1 MRLGDTANDDAAR
14 YGKPLA
20 GVRILAVEQMQALP
34 WGTQLL
40 SRLGAEIVKVE
51 HPVDGES
58 GRGSLPAMLDPEGRR
73 VGCTY
78 IRNNLG
84 KKSVGIDLKKGREL
98 ILDLAGKF
106 DIFAENF
113 KPGAMSRMG
122 LGYEDL
128 SARWPHLIY
137 VSVSGFGNTVETPY
151 ASWPAYAGVAEA
163 MSGIYEFAR
172 PEGQRPTISPVGA
185 LGDIGTA
192 VMGVV
197 GMLAALRHRD
207 HTGEGQYVDV
217 AMYDTMIS
225 FTDLVTNY
233 WSMGTPPKQGAT
245 PGLILTSFLAS
256 DGYFMVQVGRPHQ
269 FERFAEVI
277 GHPEWLT
284 DPTYARDKWLDILE
298 SHIRPAVEKWAADKS
313 KRDICFILAEG
324 GVACA
329 PVHHAEDVVNDE
341 HVQRR
346 NMLVE
351 VPRTDGVEQP
361 ILVPG
366 NPIKMSKVQ
375 EGPEERMP
383 WVGEHTAEI
392 LSAELGLS
400 DAELGKL
407 RDDGVIN

>member
-40 SRLGAEIVKVE
+40 ARLGAEVVKIE

-58 GRGSLPAMLDPEGRR
+58 GRGSLPAMIDPDGRR

-84 KKSVGIDLKKGREL
+84 KKSVGIDLKKGRDL

-113 KPGAMSRMG
+113 KPGAMKRMG
-122 LGYEDL
+122 LGYEDV
-128 SARWPHLIY
+128 STRWPRVIY
-137 VSVSGFGNTVETPY
+137 VSVSGFGNTVESPY
-151 ASWPAYAGVAEA
+151 SAWPAYAGVAEA

-172 PEGQRPTISPVGA
+172 RDGQLPVINPVGG
-185 LGDIGTA
+185 LGDIGSA

-217 AMYDTMIS
+217 AMYDSMIS
-225 FTDLVTNY
+225 FTDIVTNY

-269 FERFAEVI
+269 FERFCEII

-284 DPTYARDKWLDILE
+284 DPTYARDNWLAVLE
-298 SHIRPAVEKWAADKS
+298 SHIRPAVETWAADKK
-313 KRDICFILAEG
+313 KRDICFLLAEG

-351 VPRTDGVEQP
+351 VPRTDGVDQP

-366 NPIKMSKVQ
+366 NPVKLSKMQ

-383 WVGEHTAEI
+383 WVGEHTADI
-392 LSAELGLS
+392 LSTELGLS
-400 DAELGKL
+400 DTELAKL
-407 RDDGVIN
+407 RESGVIN

>member
-14 YGKPLA
+14 FGKPLA
-20 GVRILAVEQMQALP
+20 GIRILAVEQMQALP

-40 SRLGAEIVKVE
+40 ARLGAEVVKIE

-84 KKSVGIDLKKGREL
+84 KKSVGIDLKKGRDL

-106 DIFAENF
+106 DVFAENF
-113 KPGAMSRMG
+113 KAGAMSRMG
-122 LGYEDL
+122 LGYEDV
-128 SARWPHLIY
+128 SARWPHIVY

-151 ASWPAYAGVAEA
+151 SSWPAYAGVAEA

-172 PEGQRPTISPVGA
+172 RDGQLPVINPVGG
-185 LGDIGTA
+185 LGDIGSA
-192 VMGVV
+192 IMGVV
-197 GMLAALRHRD
+197 GMLAALRHRER
-207 HTGEGQYVDV
+207 TGEGQYVDIS
-217 AMYDTMIS
+217 MYDSMIA
-225 FTDLVTNY
+225 FTDIVTNY

-245 PGLILTSFLAS
+245 PGMILTSFEAS
-256 DGYFMVQVGRPHQ
+256 DGFFMVQVSRPHH
-269 FERFAEVI
+269 FERFCEVI
-277 GHPEWLT
+277 GKQEWLA
-284 DPTYARDKWLDILE
+284 DPTYSRDNWLAILE
-298 SHIRPAVEKWAADKS
+298 THIRPVVNAWAADKK
-313 KRDICFILAEG
+313 KRDICFLLAEG

-329 PVHHAEDVVNDE
+329 PVHHAEDVVADE

-351 VPRTDGVEQP
+351 VPRSDGVEQP
-361 ILVPG
+361 VLVPG
-366 NPIKMSKVQ
+366 NPVKMSKVQ

-383 WVGEHTAEI
+383 WVGEHTEQI

-400 DAELGKL
+400 ESELAKL
-407 RDDGVIN
+407 RGEGIIT